1 VIRPRQSRRLV
12 AVSDRRRADVKVPV
26 ACLLIAVCWV
36 PLCCPGHAQS
46 SVPDATTPE
55 KKDQPQSKAK
65 RVWDEEEIRKLKG
78 GVSVVG
84 NPSSRQPASA
94 KAGNITK
101 PVAAV
106 LPARR
111 PGLSFK
117 ATTLD
122 GDELTSDSLQG
133 KTVLVQFWTTWCP
146 HCRKD
151 QSPVDGITRDFEDKG
166 LVVIAVD
173 VDEPRNTVTKYLKQS
188 PRSCRIVLAKD
199 TDLAALFPPSSF
211 PTYVLIDRDGNF
223 VGTKKGEAGEE
234 GLRHLLDRAKIDSD

>member
-1 VIRPRQSRRLV
+1 MIRPRQSRRLV